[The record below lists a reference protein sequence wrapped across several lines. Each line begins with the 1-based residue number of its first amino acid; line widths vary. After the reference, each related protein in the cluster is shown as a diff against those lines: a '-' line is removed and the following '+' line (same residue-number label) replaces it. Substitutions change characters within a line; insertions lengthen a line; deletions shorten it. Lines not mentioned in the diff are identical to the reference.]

1 MSIDATHSTCMA
13 KFINNSP
20 DKSANCQPNT
30 CVVNGIPHLLLY
42 AKKYIAKDSELRY
55 DYGDSS
61 NQQWRKSAK
70 YQQPFTISEVNAYLR
85 GQPLQKNQILTE
97 SMDLSC
103 I

>member
-1 MSIDATHSTCMA
+1 MA

-97 SMDLSC
+97 SMASFFLY
-103 I
+103 IQFLIQVL